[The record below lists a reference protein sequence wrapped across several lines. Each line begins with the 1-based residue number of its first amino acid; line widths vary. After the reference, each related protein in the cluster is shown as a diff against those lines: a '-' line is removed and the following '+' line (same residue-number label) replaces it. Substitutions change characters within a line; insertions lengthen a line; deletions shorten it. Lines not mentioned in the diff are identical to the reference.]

1 MRSDEDLNSFTVD
14 TQLQSKFAT
23 GAVDH
28 TLLTGVDYL
37 RMRNDI
43 DADYG
48 TADPISMNNP
58 QHGNANVNV
67 NFPYAMLNRREQT
80 GLYAQDQA
88 EWDKWVLTLGGR
100 YDFAKTSA
108 FNRNN
113 GTTAEIND
121 QAFTARGLTTCSIT
135 GLHHTS
141 ATVNLSN
148 RSLALLRVVNRSIRH
163 AASNM
168 KRA

>member
-1 MRSDEDLNSFTVD
+1 
-14 TQLQSKFAT
+14 
-23 GAVDH
+23 
-28 TLLTGVDYL
+28 
-37 RMRNDI
+37 MRNDI

-67 NFPYAMLNRREQT
+67 NFPYAMLNRQEQT

-88 EWDKWVLTLGGR
+88 EWDKWVLTMGGR

-121 QAFTARGLTTCSIT
+121 QAFAARGLTTCSTT
-135 GLHHTS
+135 GLPHTS
-141 ATVNLSN
+141 ATVNPLN
-148 RSLALLRVVNRSIRH
+148 RSLAPPVAANRSIRR
-163 AASNM
+163 AASSM

>member
-1 MRSDEDLNSFTVD
+1 
-14 TQLQSKFAT
+14 
-23 GAVDH
+23 
-28 TLLTGVDYL
+28 
-37 RMRNDI
+37 MRNDI

-58 QHGNANVNV
+58 QHGNANVNES
-67 NFPYAMLNRREQT
+67 PYAMLNRQEQT

-88 EWDKWVLTLGGR
+88 EWDKWVSPMGGR

-121 QAFTARGLTTCSIT
+121 QAFYLARGD
-135 GLHHTS
+135 
-141 ATVNLSN
+141 
-148 RSLALLRVVNRSIRH
+148 
-163 AASNM
+163 
-168 KRA
+168 